1 MYKRPCI
8 HVCIP
13 TQTYIRMCV
22 FTRVCMY
29 MYVYMCTRSD
39 VYTYA
44 YTYLSY
50 KERSAQ
56 LLRIRRSAPYSS
68 VLAVVLFV
76 SDGGQLDCK
85 RRRARLPSPS
95 WGNDRAHSLSCLGT
109 AVGKRA
115 CPLLQISKL
124 RLWYACADAPCVLP
138 DFACLLPGLRPP
150 PHSRAPRAPAA
161 THHRQHYPAAAAA
174 STTAN
179 AGFLDT
185 RLSAGTGRSL
195 PPAQSL
201 LLLLR

>member
-1 MYKRPCI
+1 M
-8 HVCIP
+8 
-13 TQTYIRMCV
+13 
-22 FTRVCMY
+22 
-29 MYVYMCTRSD
+29 RSD

-44 YTYLSY
+44 YRFLCYNA
-50 KERSAQ
+50 RSAQ
-56 LLRIRRSAPYSS
+56 LLQIMCSAPYSS

-85 RRRARLPSPS
+85 RRCARLTSPS
-95 WGNDRAHSLSCLGT
+95 WGNYSAHSLSCLGT
-109 AVGKRA
+109 VVGKRA

-124 RLWYACADAPCVLP
+124 RLWYACVDAPCVLP

-161 THHRQHYPAAAAA
+161 TRHRQHHPAAAAA
-174 STTAN
+174 SATAN

-185 RLSAGTGRSL
+185 GLSAGIGRSL

-201 LLLLR
+201 LLVAVALK